1 MGGVFLYVTRRTALT
16 PKQVLMK
23 TLLLIMLLVSQGAYA
38 NCWDKAAQA
47 YHVDPYLLY
56 AIAHVESGMNPW
68 AIGKNADGT
77 RDVGLM
83 QINSIHFPALESRGI
98 SEYQLILEPCT
109 SIMVGASILSG
120 MIKVYGNN
128 WEAVGAYNAGLKKE
142 NYPQRMLY
150 ARKVWQ
156 KYQQLKMPA
165 RHS

>member
-1 MGGVFLYVTRRTALT
+1 
-16 PKQVLMK
+16 MK
-23 TLLLIMLLVSQGAYA
+23 KLLLLILLLSQGAYA
-38 NCWDKAAQA
+38 NCWNKAAYY

-56 AIAHVESGMNPW
+56 AIANVESGMNPY
-68 AIGKNADGT
+68 AIGKNYDGS

-83 QINSIHFPALESRGI
+83 QINSVHFAELESKGI
-98 SEYQLILEPCT
+98 SEYRLMTEPCT

-142 NYPQRMLY
+142 NYPQRMIY

-156 KYQQLKMPA
+156 KYQQLKLRA
-165 RHS
+165 RE